1 MKYDNGQGVPQDY
14 SQALSWYRKAA
25 EQGHPGAQTNLGILY
40 YKGNG
45 VKQDFVEA
53 EKWFNI
59 ASTVGYEDAKMN
71 SELMV
76 KLMTPEQVAEA
87 QRQASEWKQAH
98 QK

>member
-1 MKYDNGQGVPQDY
+1 M
-14 SQALSWYRKAA
+14 AWYRKAA
-25 EQGHPGAQTNLGILY
+25 DQGHPGAQTNLGVLY

-59 ASTVGYEDAKMN
+59 ASAAGYEDAKKN
-71 SELMV
+71 SALME
-76 KLMTPEQVAEA
+76 KLMTPEQIAEA
-87 QRQASEWKQAH
+87 RQQASEWKQAD

>member
-1 MKYDNGQGVPQDY
+1 MT
-14 SQALSWYRKAA
+14 WYRKAA
-25 EQGHPGAQTNLGILY
+25 EQGHPGAQTNLGVLY

-59 ASTVGYEDAKMN
+59 ASKVGYEDAKMN
-71 SELMV
+71 SELMT
-76 KLMTPEQVAEA
+76 KLMTSEQVAEA
-87 QRQASEWKQAH
+87 QRQAGEWKQTP